1 MLRLR
6 KDVKVA
12 LILGGGILAVFLVY
26 LALGTNQ
33 SDDVVAVTQPPAA
46 ELQPPVADR
55 GIAPAGTSEPG
66 VARREPEPAVV
77 RRDPEPAPTPTPAP
91 SPATDDPWEAA
102 LFRNEIPSTPP
113 PLMTQTPIGVPGITP
128 AGRDGGANEPASA
141 IVPNPAGAAAVPGTH
156 KIQAGETLSSI
167 AAHYYGDD
175 RLYAAILKANPSLVP
190 ERLRVGQVI
199 NLPDPASV
207 RGTMPNV
214 PARVPTSDQPIDPTR
229 QYRVQP
235 GDSLNGIALR
245 LYGDANQ
252 WVRIYELNKQAIG
265 ENPAR
270 LRVGQI
276 LALPAPPTHQ
286 R

>member
-12 LILGGGILAVFLVY
+12 LIVGGGILAVFLVY
-26 LALGTNQ
+26 LALGSKPGTEP
-33 SDDVVAVTQPPAA
+33 VVSSESPS

-55 GIAPAGTSEPG
+55 GVAP
-66 VARREPEPAVV
+66 RINEPARMDGPAPDPLVL
-77 RRDPEPAPTPTPAP
+77 RRDPDPAPTPTPAP
-91 SPATDDPWEAA
+91 APAGDDPWEAA
-102 LFRNEIPSTPP
+102 LFRNEIPNTPP
-113 PLMTQTPIGVPGITP
+113 PMMTQTPIEVPGITP
-128 AGRDGGANEPASA
+128 AGRDVGANEPANT
-141 IVPNPAGAAAVPGTH
+141 IVPNPAGAPAVPSTH

-175 RLYAAILKANPSLVP
+175 RYHVAILKANPTLVP

-214 PARVPTSDQPIDPTR
+214 SARVPANDQPIDATK

-235 GDSLNGIALR
+235 GDSLNSIAYR
-245 LYGDANQ
+245 LYGDPNQ

-276 LALPAPPTHQ
+276 LALPAPPSQQ

>member
-12 LILGGGILAVFLVY
+12 LILGGGFLAVLLVY
-26 LALGTNQ
+26 LALGSRPT
-33 SDDVVAVTQPPAA
+33 DGPVTIAEPPA
-46 ELQPPVADR
+46 ELQPPIADR
-55 GIAPAGTSEPG
+55 AAADRPEQPVRVES
-66 VARREPEPAVV
+66 PEPAVV
-77 RRDPEPAPTPTPAP
+77 RREPTPEPATTPPPAGN
-91 SPATDDPWEAA
+91 DPWEAA

-113 PLMTQTPIGVPGITP
+113 PLMTQTPLEVPGITP
-128 AGRDGGANEPASA
+128 AGRDGGANEPAST
-141 IVPNPAGAAAVPGTH
+141 IVPDPAAATAVPGTH
-156 KIQAGETLSSI
+156 KVQPGETLSSI

-175 RLYAAILKANPSLVP
+175 RYHVAILKANPTVVP
-190 ERLRVGQVI
+190 ERLRIGQVI

-207 RGTMPNV
+207 RGTLPNAL
-214 PARVPTSDQPIDPTR
+214 ARVAASDQPVDPTR
-229 QYRVQP
+229 QYRVQA
-235 GDSLNGIALR
+235 GDSLNGIAKR

-276 LALPAPPTHQ
+276 LALPAPPTQQ